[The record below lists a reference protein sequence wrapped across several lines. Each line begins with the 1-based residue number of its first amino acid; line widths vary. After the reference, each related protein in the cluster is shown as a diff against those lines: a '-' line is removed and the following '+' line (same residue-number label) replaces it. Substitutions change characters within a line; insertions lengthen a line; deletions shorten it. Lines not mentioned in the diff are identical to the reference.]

1 MSTRTTK
8 TSLELGRI
16 TMQKIKHRK
25 LLKSKTLKSKRLK
38 LFVQHLKKWANYS
51 VEKQRSKH
59 MYGSHSSYK
68 RNNDAKAYI
77 KKLQKTA

>member
-8 TSLELGRI
+8 TSLKLGRI

-25 LLKSKTLKSKRLK
+25 LLKRKTLKSKRLK
-38 LFVQHLKKWANYS
+38 LFVQHFKKWKNYS

-59 MYGSHSSYK
+59 MYGTHLHGIHLSRRRSSK
-68 RNNDAKAYI
+68 AAKA
-77 KKLQKTA
+77 A